1 MTLTTAQVA
10 MLSGVVACG
19 AFLIELF
26 RPLRDSRGVR
36 GNSYPLPTAAL
47 AAALGFTVT
56 FVFLLLANGGLG

>member
-10 MLSGVVACG
+10 MLSGAVACG

-36 GNSYPLPTAAL
+36 GNSYPLP

-56 FVFLLLANGGLG
+56 FVFLLLANGGLE